1 MDLSIVSPVY
11 MSASTVLPLVQEL
24 TTVLGEQGLGC
35 YEIILVDDGSS
46 DQSWQQMVIASER
59 YPHVLAIRLSRNFGQ
74 HNAIAAGLDRSTGD
88 VVVVMDC
95 DLQDRPAEV
104 PHLVAKLRAEPH
116 AECVL
121 AVRANRQDFFLK
133 RISSTVFYLLLR
145 LLTGVHLDSR
155 IANFGAYSAKMVKVI
170 NSLREPDRSFPFFV
184 HWVGFEKAY
193 LEVQHAPRH
202 SGRSSYS
209 FYALMKLAVNVGMGV
224 SDRPMRLV
232 MGVGA
237 ILCTTAFF
245 FGVGLLFRYAAGQVS
260 EPGYA
265 SIILSLWFF
274 SGIIVLLLGFVG
286 LYVGKI
292 YLATKQRPIY
302 VVNERL
308 KDDL

>member
-1 MDLSIVSPVY
+1 
-11 MSASTVLPLVQEL
+11 
-24 TTVLGEQGLGC
+24 
-35 YEIILVDDGSS
+35 
-46 DQSWQQMVIASER
+46 
-59 YPHVLAIRLSRNFGQ
+59 
-74 HNAIAAGLDRSTGD
+74 
-88 VVVVMDC
+88 
-95 DLQDRPAEV
+95 
-104 PHLVAKLRAEPH
+104 
-116 AECVL
+116 
-121 AVRANRQDFFLK
+121 
-133 RISSTVFYLLLR
+133 
-145 LLTGVHLDSR
+145 
-155 IANFGAYSAKMVKVI
+155 
-170 NSLREPDRSFPFFV
+170 
-184 HWVGFEKAY
+184 
-193 LEVQHAPRH
+193 
-202 SGRSSYS
+202 
-209 FYALMKLAVNVGMGV
+209 
-224 SDRPMRLV
+224 